1 MKLKGVGKHHIAS
14 LLAACALVLTVVD
27 TAFFLPAISAPIEG
41 NESMAEL
48 TPDDRKPLQLS
59 SRQDINHEGREAFRN
74 LSIHLRQFQKKFSDY
89 VISICPRRAAGPPL
103 EGVEAV

>member
-1 MKLKGVGKHHIAS
+1 MHTIKRTCHFAILT
-14 LLAACALVLTVVD
+14 LTVVAAPVFAQSVEVSAS
-27 TAFFLPAISAPIEG
+27 TGLNPAKYAQRVKDLGEQIRLVRSKGLITEDDATKFSA
-41 NESMAEL
+41 
-48 TPDDRKPLQLS
+48 
-59 SRQDINHEGREAFRN
+59 RN